1 MKNAKYF
8 FHLIFVVFLLLAS
21 AILCFLGS
29 YFFNADTDWL
39 IILFGEKEALSANF
53 TPSAALFSAISA
65 VATAYLLFVQISFS
79 HKQKQDEQIRIFEN
93 KLFQIFSMRAEVIK
107 SLKYDDGTTIFR
119 GIDVCEVAYKM
130 LNFYFAKYSQIDDV
144 KYTYKYKVN
153 DESGPEMAMLIDE
166 NGETVVPDLME
177 LIKIILDYIDEK
189 TRFVLYPYYHN
200 IYITLKIID
209 EFPLFSEKEKRDYI
223 RMFRSQISQFEFCLL
238 YYHVLIH
245 KDKNSGESK
254 FKDFVENCAFF
265 HTTSETM
272 LFYQFNTNDFEDGYE
287 ETAFKHPEEI
297 ANEASNR

>member
-1 MKNAKYF
+1 MKNATHF
-8 FHLIFVVFLLLAS
+8 FHIFFVIILLLVS
-21 AILCFLGS
+21 AIVCFWGG
-29 YFFNADTDWL
+29 YFFNTDTDWL
-39 IILFGEKEALSANF
+39 IILFGEKKVLSANF

-65 VATAYLLFVQISFS
+65 VATAYLLFIQISFS

-93 KLFQIFSMRAEVIK
+93 KLFQIFSMRTEVIK

-130 LNFYFAKYSQIDDV
+130 LNFYFAKYSKIDDV

-153 DESGPEMAMLIDE
+153 DESGPEMGMLIDE
-166 NGETVVPDLME
+166 NGEPVVPDLIE
-177 LIKIILDYIDEK
+177 LIKIILDYIDDK

-209 EFPLFSEKEKRDYI
+209 EFPLLSEKEKKDYI

-272 LFYQFNTNDFEDGYE
+272 LFYQLNANEFEDGYKK
-287 ETAFKHPEEI
+287 TAFKHPEEI